1 MTEKLKSYLQNDHVF
16 YGLLLFLVGVVS
28 FYCGRFSV
36 LPTNELVQYESANGS
51 DKAEMT
57 SSPVTSKAEVSPQ
70 IGAVVASKSGTKYH
84 LAHCPGA
91 KSIKTENLISFGSID
106 EAEAAGYKRAQNC
119 P

>member
-16 YGLLLFLVGVVS
+16 YGLLLFLVGAVS

-36 LPTNELVQYESANGS
+36 LPTNEFVSYEAAKWS
-51 DKAEMT
+51 DTAEIT
-57 SSPVTSKAEVSPQ
+57 SSSVTTKVEDDLMV
-70 IGAVVASKSGTKYH
+70 GVVVASKSGTKYH

-91 KSIKTENLISFGSID
+91 KSIKTENLISFSSVT